1 MSSEWP
7 TVKLGDYCKKIGS
20 GATPRGGANV
30 YTSEGAICLIRSQ
43 NIYNEGFRPS
53 GLVYIDVESADKLK
67 NVTVEENDVLLN
79 ITGDSVA
86 RVCLA
91 KKTFLPARV
100 NQHVA
105 IIRPHE
111 KEFDPRFIRY
121 LLASPAYQGILLSI
135 AAVGATRNAITKGM
149 IENLDVIKPPIKQQV
164 KIADK
169 LEALDDKI
177 ELNTQINQ
185 TLEQIAQ
192 ALFKSWFVD
201 FDPVKAKIAVLE
213 AGGTAEAAE
222 LAAMG
227 TIAAKSPEQL
237 ADMQQSQPKAYQ
249 QLAQTA
255 ALFPAAME
263 DSKLG
268 EIPEGWVVTKISD
281 FGSIICGKTPSK
293 ARSDFFGRDI
303 PFIKIP
309 DMHTSM
315 FVVNASEYLSKA
327 GAESQPKKD
336 IPKGSICISSIAT
349 VGKVIITIER
359 SQTNQQ
365 INSIVPDKSFHTPY
379 LYFYMV
385 LLENHFHDLSSGGS
399 ATLNMNTSTF
409 ARVNVVKPPDDI
421 LLRFHTAVKNNLYLI
436 EKYLLSNLTLE
447 DTRDTLLPKLLS
459 GAIDLAH
466 INKSSPNSL

>member
-1 MSSEWP
+1 MGKRHIPRIGLEYVPSDVFPKISKYIVNTNDVIISIVGTIGLISIIDEYFDNASQ
-7 TVKLGDYCKKIGS
+7 TENCAKLSGLDQVDALFLYYFLCSDEGQMEIKMGTIGAVQAKLPLYNIEKI
-20 GATPRGGANV
+20 NV
-30 YTSEGAICLIRSQ
+30 YWPKREIRERIVAQLS
-43 NIYNEGFRPS
+43 N
-53 GLVYIDVESADKLK
+53 IDV
-67 NVTVEENDVLLN
+67 
-79 ITGDSVA
+79 
-86 RVCLA
+86 
-91 KKTFLPARV
+91 
-100 NQHVA
+100 
-105 IIRPHE
+105 
-111 KEFDPRFIRY
+111 
-121 LLASPAYQGILLSI
+121 
-135 AAVGATRNAITKGM
+135 
-149 IENLDVIKPPIKQQV
+149 
-164 KIADK
+164 
-169 LEALDDKI
+169 KI

-237 ADMQQSQPKAYQ
+237 ADMQQSQPEAYQ
-249 QLAQTA
+249 QLTQTA

>member
-1 MSSEWP
+1 MSYRWVRYRLEELGQIITGKTPPSTDQDYFSLSGIPFVTPRDMDGRRWINTTERYLSKFGVQA
-7 TVKLGDYCKKIGS
+7 VKKSLVPANSIAVSCIGS
-20 GATPRGGANV
+20 DMGKAVLLKSDSVTNQQINTIIIDTKKFNPIFVYYILSTKQDALKSIAGGSATPILNKRHFGKFEIDLP
-30 YTSEGAICLIRSQ
+30 TKKEQDS
-43 NIYNEGFRPS
+43 
-53 GLVYIDVESADKLK
+53 LVK
-67 NVTVEENDVLLN
+67 
-79 ITGDSVA
+79 
-86 RVCLA
+86 
-91 KKTFLPARV
+91 
-100 NQHVA
+100 
-105 IIRPHE
+105 
-111 KEFDPRFIRY
+111 Y
-121 LLASPAYQGILLSI
+121 L
-135 AAVGATRNAITKGM
+135 
-149 IENLDVIKPPIKQQV
+149 EC
-164 KIADK
+164 
-169 LEALDDKI
+169 LDDKI

-222 LAAMG
+222 LAAMS

-237 ADMQQSQPKAYQ
+237 ADMQQTQPEVYQ

-466 INKSSPNSL
+466 INKSSPSNL

>member
-7 TVKLGDYCKKIGS
+7 LKRLSEVADFHNHRRVPLKSLDRQKRQGKYPYYGASGVVDHIDDYIFDGVFLLVSEDGENLRTRKTPIAFKTS
-20 GATPRGGANV
+20 GKFWVNNHAHILQEKEEGVLDYLEYYFSILDLTP
-30 YTSEGAICLIRSQ
+30 
-43 NIYNEGFRPS
+43 F
-53 GLVYIDVESADKLK
+53 
-67 NVTVEENDVLLN
+67 
-79 ITGDSVA
+79 ITGAVQPKLNKANLETIEIPVPPKDE
-86 RVCLA
+86 RL
-91 KKTFLPARV
+91 KI
-100 NQHVA
+100 NQVLNS
-105 IIRPHE
+105 
-111 KEFDPRFIRY
+111 F
-121 LLASPAYQGILLSI
+121 
-135 AAVGATRNAITKGM
+135 TN
-149 IENLDVIKPPIKQQV
+149 
-164 KIADK
+164 
-169 LEALDDKI
+169 KI

-249 QLAQTA
+249 QLTQTA
-255 ALFPAAME
+255 ALFPAAMQNSE
-263 DSKLG
+263 LG
-268 EIPEGWVVTKISD
+268 QIPKGWVVTKISD

-421 LLRFHTAVKNNLYLI
+421 LLRFHTAVK
-436 EKYLLSNLTLE
+436 K
-447 DTRDTLLPKLLS
+447 
-459 GAIDLAH
+459 
-466 INKSSPNSL
+466 